1 MLFDGEVGRSKN
13 FSYLALIYLKKIY
26 ANVQLRQGMS
36 FLNCHELS
44 FDIEK
49 ITELLIFL

>member
-1 MLFDGEVGRSKN
+1 MLFDGEVGRSKI

-36 FLNCHELS
+36 F
-44 FDIEK
+44 
-49 ITELLIFL
+49 